1 MPTLPNRQ
9 QQIVIIHAVF
19 IRRVVEL
26 GQDPAQRPELEK
38 VLETASA
45 NGWGALVGAVR
56 RILRGQRDTSVL
68 NGLDEEDSAI
78 AEAILRG
85 LQNPATLPDPNMTP
99 DPSLAAPGLAG
110 MIHAAARGDAKALK
124 IVSEMA
130 EQMSRAGGSMA
141 RLAAL
146 VRPLLNGERD
156 PDKLCRGL
164 DTRTEQL
171 VLEILAQLRK
181 SELH

>member
-1 MPTLPNRQ
+1 MPTLPDPQ
-9 QQIVIIHAVF
+9 QQIITMHAAF

-26 GQDPAQRPELEK
+26 GQNPAERKQLES
-38 VLETASA
+38 VLETAKA

-56 RILRGQRDTSVL
+56 AILQGQRDISVL
-68 NGLDEEDSAI
+68 SGLDEEDSVI

-85 LQNPATLPDPNMTP
+85 MQNPASLPDPSARP

-110 MIHAAARGDAKALK
+110 MIQNAARGDVKALS
-124 IVSEMA
+124 ILSEMA
-130 EQMSRAGGSMA
+130 EQMSKAGGPMA
-141 RLAAL
+141 RLAAV

-156 PDKLCRGL
+156 LEKLCQGL

-171 VLEILAQLRK
+171 VVDILAELRK
-181 SELH
+181 ADLH